1 MDGERT
7 IGENLKIR
15 PIEQIVIHERASR
28 AKLDVTN
35 LTQIHKGN
43 LLVIGRDTAV
53 TDALADLFED
63 RFLYSVAIENTV
75 LPVMIFVAA
84 WLGDDVL
91 NAGLVE
97 DERRRVLRH
106 VDLRPVGD
114 DALGTVPVGAAAV
127 IGVPPFAG
135 N

>member
-15 PIEQIVIHERASR
+15 PIEQIVIHERAAR

-35 LTQIHKGN
+35 LTQIYKGN
-43 LLVIGRDTAV
+43 LLVIGG
-53 TDALADLFED
+53 DATIVNAFADLFED

-91 NAGLVE
+91 NAGLAE

-106 VDLRPVGD
+106 VNL
-114 DALGTVPVGAAAV
+114 
-127 IGVPPFAG
+127 
-135 N
+135 

>member
-1 MDGERT
+1 MDAERT

-15 PIEQIVIHERASR
+15 PIEQIVIHERAAR

-63 RFLYSVAIENTV
+63 RFLYSVAIEDAF

-84 WLGDDVL
+84 WLGDDIL

-106 VDLRPVGD
+106 VNL
-114 DALGTVPVGAAAV
+114 
-127 IGVPPFAG
+127 
-135 N
+135 

>member
-15 PIEQIVIHERASR
+15 PIEQIVIHERAAR

-43 LLVIGRDTAV
+43 LLVIGRDAAV

-75 LPVMIFVAA
+75 LPVMIFVTAR
-84 WLGDDVL
+84 LGDDVL
-91 NAGLVE
+91 NAGLAE

-106 VDLRPVGD
+106 VNLRTVGD
-114 DALGTVPVGAAAV
+114 DTFRATPVGAAAV
-127 IGVPPFAG
+127 VFIL
-135 N
+135 

>member
-1 MDGERT
+1 MT
-7 IGENLKIR
+7 A
-15 PIEQIVIHERASR
+15 RAEF
-28 AKLDVTN
+28 DITN

-63 RFLYSVAIENTV
+63 RFLYPIAVEDAF
-75 LPVMIFVAA
+75 LPIVVFVAA

-91 NAGLVE
+91 DAGLAE

-106 VDLRPVGD
+106 VNL
-114 DALGTVPVGAAAV
+114 
-127 IGVPPFAG
+127 
-135 N
+135 